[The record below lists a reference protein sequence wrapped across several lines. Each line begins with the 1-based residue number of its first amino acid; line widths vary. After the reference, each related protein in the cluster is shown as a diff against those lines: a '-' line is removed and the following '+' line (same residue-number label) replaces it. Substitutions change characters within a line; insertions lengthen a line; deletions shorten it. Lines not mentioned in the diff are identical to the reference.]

1 MGPCGNKGWEG
12 GGPSD
17 GAARAASSAEVAPTP
32 PSARPVLEC
41 TRADCRW
48 YTSHYCEENSLRLC
62 NHLLGRAESDGVQLS
77 VVFVSNAARQVPV
90 WFQRLAD
97 RRDEPVLWDYHG
109 GTQRWPLN

>member
-1 MGPCGNKGWEG
+1 MNNTV
-12 GGPSD
+12 
-17 GAARAASSAEVAPTP
+17 GAAAVC
-32 PSARPVLEC
+32 PSFNFQEC

-109 GTQRWPLN
+109 KQQPFYAFIAVKSSPFIV